1 MNISEQEKNR
11 IRGLHK
17 NHSIIKEQTPS
28 PGIDPD
34 SIPHPIQGGG
44 PTIDPDVEAYVEP
57 DYEGY
62 YVGDDEETEVYHLD
76 EPEFLKAVKYW
87 CDQGGPTENL
97 PITSNAW
104 VESANLLSQAEA
116 YCNTL

>member
-1 MNISEQEKNR
+1 MARR
-11 IRGLHK
+11 IRLSERDLTRLIQRVINED
-17 NHSIIKEQTPS
+17 NHNLP
-28 PGIDPD
+28 DPR
-34 SIPHPIQGGG
+34 IA
-44 PTIDPDVEAYVEP
+44 AYVEP

-87 CDQGGPTENL
+87 CDQGGPEETEGTNCNTW
-97 PITSNAW
+97 I
-104 VESANLLSQAEA
+104 ESANLLSQAEA

>member
-1 MNISEQEKNR
+1 MARR
-11 IRGLHK
+11 IRLSERDLTRLIHRLV
-17 NHSIIKEQTPS
+17 NEQNKTTPS

-34 SIPHPIQGGG
+34 SIPHPVQGGG
-44 PTIDPDVEAYVEP
+44 QYIEP

-87 CDQGGPTENL
+87 CDQGGPAENET
-97 PITSNAW
+97 ISKGQHMNAW
-104 VESANLLSQAEA
+104 IESANLLSQAES
-116 YCNTL
+116 YCNTI